1 MKYLFKH
8 RSLILCLLLSPF
20 LIQCVATQQD
30 LKSMEL
36 RLRTVNNK
44 LINIERSFDGLQEET
59 TSRAN
64 KNTVEALQKH
74 QASTVNDI
82 DELKTRL
89 LQIKG
94 QIEENSHHYRKLQE
108 DAVDYRD
115 SLSTRFHDLN
125 DGIENLRASQEGLES
140 RIDDLNKR
148 ISGNDTR
155 IQQLA
160 SELSGQKEAKA
171 TAAAEKARK
180 AAEAAARAAR
190 EAEKAKTQAA
200 EKARKAREKATS
212 AAGPRTISP
221 ENVKKK
227 IDGTTSSKAPQTGD
241 KTVGDPAKKLYDSG
255 MAAFAAKKFQDAYAS
270 FTNYIDKYPKG
281 KLIANARFWLG
292 DSLYGQGEY
301 ELAILEYQKV
311 IADYPKHDKAPAA
324 LLKQG
329 LAFEKL
335 KDTETAKLVYYKLD
349 DDYPDSKEAA
359 AGKKRLQKLK

>member
-1 MKYLFKH
+1 MKYLLKK
-8 RSLILCLLLSPF
+8 RALILTLLLSPF
-20 LIQCVATQQD
+20 LVQCIATQQD

-36 RLRTVNNK
+36 RLRTVNNR
-44 LINIERSFDGLQEET
+44 LINMDRSFDDLQEET

-74 QASTVNDI
+74 QASTANDI

-89 LQIKG
+89 LQVQG
-94 QIEENSHHYRKLQE
+94 QIEENSHHTRKLQE

-125 DGIENLRASQEGLES
+125 DGIENLRAQQEELGAK
-140 RIDDLNKR
+140 IDDLNKR
-148 ISGNDTR
+148 ISGNETR
-155 IQQLA
+155 FREFA
-160 SELSGQKEAKA
+160 TELSSQKEAKA
-171 TAAAEKARK
+171 AAAAEKARK
-180 AAEAAARAAR
+180 AAEAAAKAAQ
-190 EAEKAKTQAA
+190 EAEKARAKAT
-200 EKARKAREKATS
+200 EKARKAKEKA
-212 AAGPRTISP
+212 AASGPRTISP
-221 ENVKKK
+221 ENTKKK
-227 IDGTTSSKAPQTGD
+227 IGDGKTTE
-241 KTVGDPAKKLYDSG
+241 KTRKSTTASGDPAKKLYDSG
-255 MAAFAAKKFQDAYAS
+255 MAAYAAKKFQDAYAA
-270 FTNYIDKYPKG
+270 FTNYIEKYPKG

-292 DSLYGQGEY
+292 DSLYSQNEY

-335 KDTETAKLVYYKLD
+335 KDTETAKLVYYKLG
-349 DDYPDSKEAA
+349 DDYPNSKEAA

>member
-1 MKYLFKH
+1 MKYLLKQ
-8 RSLILCLLLSPF
+8 RALILTLLLSPF
-20 LIQCVATQQD
+20 LVQCIATQQD

-36 RLRTVNNK
+36 RLRTVNNR
-44 LINIERSFDGLQEET
+44 LINMDRSFDDLQEET

-74 QASTVNDI
+74 QASTANDI

-89 LQIKG
+89 LQVQG

-125 DGIENLRASQEGLES
+125 DGIENLRARQEELGAK
-140 RIDDLNKR
+140 IDDLNKR
-148 ISGNDTR
+148 ISGNETR
-155 IQQLA
+155 FQEFA
-160 SELSGQKEAKA
+160 TKLSSQKEAKA
-171 TAAAEKARK
+171 AAAANKARK
-180 AAEAAARAAR
+180 AAEAAAKAAQ
-190 EAEKAKTQAA
+190 EAEKARAKAT
-200 EKARKAREKATS
+200 EKAKKAKEKA
-212 AAGPRTISP
+212 AAASGPKTISP
-221 ENVKKK
+221 ENTKKK
-227 IDGTTSSKAPQTGD
+227 IGDSKTTEKARKET
-241 KTVGDPAKKLYDSG
+241 KASGDPAKKLYDSG
-255 MAAFAAKKFQDAYAS
+255 MAAYAAKKFQDAYGA
-270 FTNYIDKYPKG
+270 FTNYIEKYPKG

-292 DSLYGQGEY
+292 DSLYSQKEY

-335 KDTETAKLVYYKLD
+335 KDTETAKLVYYKLG

-359 AGKKRLQKLK
+359 AGNKRLQKLK